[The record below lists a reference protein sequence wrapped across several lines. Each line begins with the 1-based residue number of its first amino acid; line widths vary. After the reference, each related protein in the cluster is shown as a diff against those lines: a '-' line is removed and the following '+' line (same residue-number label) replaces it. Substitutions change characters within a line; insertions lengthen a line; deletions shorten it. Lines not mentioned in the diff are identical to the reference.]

1 MTWVEAYILDN
12 SVLSVLLDPE
22 HARQVE
28 VRAAIE
34 SLTPGDFYVAAVTL
48 AELAFGVRL
57 AAHFGGRSMPVL
69 ELILAEARA
78 YAVLDTDRH
87 TADSYAELKT
97 SMAKRYLANASRK
110 DRRRWIEDW
119 VDKTT
124 GKALQ
129 VDENDL
135 WTAAHAK
142 ARDLVLL
149 HRDGDMQ
156 RIADADPS
164 LRTVRL

>member
-1 MTWVEAYILDN
+1 MHAYLLDN

-22 HARQVE
+22 HAHQEE
-28 VRAAIE
+28 VRAAVERLAPADI
-34 SLTPGDFYVAAVTL
+34 YVAAVTL

-57 AAHFGGRSMPVL
+57 AVHFGGRSLPVL
-69 ELILAEARA
+69 EQILEDARA
-78 YAVLDTDRH
+78 HAVLETDRH
-87 TADSYAELKT
+87 TADAYAELKAN
-97 SMAKRYLANASRK
+97 MAKRYLAKASRK
-110 DRRRWIEDW
+110 ARPRWLEDW
-119 VDKTT
+119 IDKTT

-142 ARDLVLL
+142 ARDLTLL

-156 RIADADPS
+156 RIADADS
-164 LRTVRL
+164 TLRVLRL